1 MNNSEDVDNGTP
13 GDNSEDYR
21 NQFLLEMYRQMWANI
36 NRHILVVW
44 QSVSV
49 LLGTFA
55 VFALVEKQIISLDFA
70 STLVVIIAAWLVAH
84 AIDANFWFNR
94 NLAIVSNIERQ
105 FLRPNDLCL
114 IHGYFKEHRKAGPLL
129 DHLLVQA
136 SLGFAV
142 CGAVLLYHF
151 SQRVAPGLGSPW
163 RNLQIERALPY
174 VTAVLAIPMLIRWHR
189 TQTQKYRD
197 FQRDSPGVLVA
208 EPTDCGVHPFHAG
221 RKPTPHAGTTSPP
234 VSGMS
239 RPAPGM

>member
-1 MNNSEDVDNGTP
+1 MGHNQKIDQDVPRNGV
-13 GDNSEDYR
+13 DDYR
-21 NQFLLEMYRQMWANI
+21 SQFLIEMYRQMWANI

-55 VFALVEKQIISLDFA
+55 VFALVEKQIVSLDFA

-84 AIDANFWFNR
+84 AIDANYWFNR

-105 FLRPNDLCL
+105 FLRPTDLCL
-114 IHGYFKEHRKAGPLL
+114 IHSYFGGHRKAGPLL

-142 CGAVLLYHF
+142 CGGVLVYHF

-163 RNLQIERALPY
+163 RNLQVERTLPY
-174 VTAVLAIPMLIRWHR
+174 VAVVLTTPLLLWWHR
-189 TQTQKYRD
+189 TQTKKYQD
-197 FQRDSPGVLVA
+197 FQKDSPGAVIG
-208 EPTDCGVHPFHAG
+208 EPVDCGVHQFHASPMPVPLVD
-221 RKPTPHAGTTSPP
+221 RAGSQL
-234 VSGMS
+234 SDS
-239 RPAPGM
+239 SNPAPSV

>member
-1 MNNSEDVDNGTP
+1 MTDGDKADHRAAEDS
-13 GDNSEDYR
+13 SEDYR
-21 NQFLLEMYRQMWANI
+21 NQFLMEMYRQMWANI

-49 LLGTFA
+49 LIGTFA

-114 IHGYFKEHRKAGPLL
+114 IHSYFKEHRKAGPLL

-142 CGAVLLYHF
+142 CGAVLSYHF

-174 VTAVLAIPMLIRWHR
+174 VTAVLAIPLLIKWHR
-189 TQTQKYRD
+189 AQTEKYRD
-197 FQRDSPGVLVA
+197 FQGDSPGAVVA
-208 EPTDCGVHPFHAG
+208 EPIDCGVHRSHASRELAPQG
-221 RKPTPHAGTTSPP
+221 VTSSPLPDPP
-234 VSGMS
+234 
-239 RPAPGM
+239 RPASGV